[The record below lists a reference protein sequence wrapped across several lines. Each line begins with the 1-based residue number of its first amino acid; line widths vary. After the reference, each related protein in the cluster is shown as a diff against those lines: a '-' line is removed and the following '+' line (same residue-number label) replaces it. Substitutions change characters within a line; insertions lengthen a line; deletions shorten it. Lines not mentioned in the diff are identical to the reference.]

1 MSSQDTTDNVAAVNS
16 PSISSRTKN
25 WVQFEDETPVKDNG
39 NVEEK
44 TKTSAPAVIKPESV
58 TVNVEKIGKTADKS
72 DNQQT
77 KNNEYRGAVIPTESV
92 QINLDRSGLS
102 RSMTSE
108 SPDLNVP
115 SEVRTS
121 NPKSA
126 SLKTI
131 DLRDV
136 SNGRSATSNII
147 STPIG
152 NIRQGFANGDT
163 IVTLLPVNTKWPWI
177 TPAKF
182 RPELVPEELMA
193 QGLTLTVEDYVHI
206 MELLVN
212 DVRFNMYNVCYKRIL
227 VLWIFTAFI
236 VLLGLLF
243 SGVTGLT
250 LFGLGVMWLVLN
262 AAAIFF
268 CMFIKIKLNHNLEK
282 CMAQVNKHL
291 LRHKILL
298 GLDDRGKISC
308 HKVNLCFIYFDTTDC
323 IKKLQEVIEREE
335 REGRVIGE
343 DGNSEMRRK
352 RELQQRMDIDDSDIV
367 IQGSTTTRISRKQ
380 SPLYTGVIN
389 MPPKRSRAPKA
400 NSSEAKDEK
409 KNEKKKTEETK
420 SKKTKRVR
428 DEAEEPK
435 SKRAK
440 TEPKQ
445 MMNKTDTDLNEIDF
459 DCEKLNAEGKKY
471 NLKISSWNVSGIR
484 ALIKKNGI
492 DYITKEDADIVAL
505 QETKCDKH
513 KLPEEIK
520 LDGYHHYFLDSKK
533 PGYCGVALYSKEKPI
548 DLKYGINDPEFD
560 DEGRIITAEYPKFYL
575 INVYVPNA
583 GQKLVTLPKKLQW
596 NEVFKAYVKKLDE
609 KKPVIIC
616 GDMNV
621 AHQEIDL
628 TNPKTNT
635 KNAGFTKEERE
646 GMTDFLASGFVDTF
660 RALYPEKTGAYT
672 FWSYFANA
680 RSKNIGWRLDYY
692 LVSERIKD
700 KVCDN
705 VMRDK
710 VYGSDHCP
718 IVLYINI

>member
-1 MSSQDTTDNVAAVNS
+1 MSSQDTTDNVQASS
-16 PSISSRTKN
+16 PNISSRTKN
-25 WVQFEDETPVKDNG
+25 WVQFEDETPIKDSG
-39 NVEEK
+39 SVEEK
-44 TKTSAPAVIKPESV
+44 TKTNTPAVIKPESV
-58 TVNVEKIGKTADKS
+58 TVNVEKIGKSIEKT

-77 KNNEYRGAVIPTESV
+77 KNNEYKGAVISTESV

-108 SPDLNVP
+108 SPDLNLP
-115 SEVRTS
+115 SEVRVS
-121 NPKSA
+121 DPKSA

-163 IVTLLPVNTKWPWI
+163 IVTLLPVNTRWPWI

-268 CMFIKIKLNHNLEK
+268 CMFVKIKLNHNLEK

-308 HKVNLCFIYFDTTDC
+308 HKVNLCFIYFDTADC

-380 SPLYTGVIN
+380 ERAELLLLRYASRWAHHFVRRRLDLVIDSQERNRDITGLSVSPRHCVSARCPCQFIEDHLKYKPRGY
-389 MPPKRSRAPKA
+389 PPGFTWCAY
-400 NSSEAKDEK
+400 
-409 KNEKKKTEETK
+409 
-420 SKKTKRVR
+420 
-428 DEAEEPK
+428 
-435 SKRAK
+435 
-440 TEPKQ
+440 
-445 MMNKTDTDLNEIDF
+445 LNEPLVRY
-459 DCEKLNAEGKKY
+459 EVRSEMA
-471 NLKISSWNVSGIR
+471 GI
-484 ALIKKNGI
+484 
-492 DYITKEDADIVAL
+492 
-505 QETKCDKH
+505 
-513 KLPEEIK
+513 P
-520 LDGYHHYFLDSKK
+520 
-533 PGYCGVALYSKEKPI
+533 
-548 DLKYGINDPEFD
+548 
-560 DEGRIITAEYPKFYL
+560 
-575 INVYVPNA
+575 
-583 GQKLVTLPKKLQW
+583 
-596 NEVFKAYVKKLDE
+596 
-609 KKPVIIC
+609 
-616 GDMNV
+616 
-621 AHQEIDL
+621 
-628 TNPKTNT
+628 
-635 KNAGFTKEERE
+635 
-646 GMTDFLASGFVDTF
+646 
-660 RALYPEKTGAYT
+660 
-672 FWSYFANA
+672 SY
-680 RSKNIGWRLDYY
+680 
-692 LVSERIKD
+692 
-700 KVCDN
+700 
-705 VMRDK
+705 
-710 VYGSDHCP
+710 
-718 IVLYINI
+718 